1 MDDLASFADDA
12 GARPGGPGARSR
24 DECRLDAGDGT
35 GERRETSPGRARVRL
50 RSLAGTEPIP
60 GAVIVGMIALL
71 VVVVSLPRFR
81 AHVVRS
87 NRDDVPRTLSLLGG
101 TVFQDGWQS
110 SFPDGR
116 APETLYGV
124 VRGLEPLDHRF
135 RDASPVEG
143 STELRH
149 HGYLFDTGRLFGGDG
164 AQTALVAWPVDYG
177 RTGDRAFAL
186 TSSGGLFVH
195 RNAGLWNGVTRP
207 LVDVALSDEGWRRLA
222 TIPLPGPLQAPPR

>member
-1 MDDLASFADDA
+1 MEDLASLAEDA
-12 GARPGGPGARSR
+12 RARRSVGATGASPVATGGPETRT
-24 DECRLDAGDGT
+24 DGK
-35 GERRETSPGRARVRL
+35 GPLSRL
-50 RSLAGTEPIP
+50 RFLSGAEPIP
-60 GAVIVGMIALL
+60 GAVIVAMIALL
-71 VVVVSLPRFR
+71 VIVVSLPRFR
-81 AHVVRS
+81 AHVVQS

-101 TVFQDGWQS
+101 TVFQEGWQER
-110 SFPDGR
+110 FPEGD

-124 VRGLEPLDHRF
+124 VRGLEPLAHRF

-164 AQTALVAWPVDYG
+164 ARTALVAWPVDYG

-186 TSSGGLFVH
+186 TSDGQLFVH
-195 RNAGLWNGVTRP
+195 RNAGLWNGVARP

-222 TIPLPGPLQAPPR
+222 TLPLPLPPR